1 MVGDTA
7 YLDDHR
13 VLVDDDAINIGEQLG
28 EIFFANGDRAVFG
41 VEDQMDIDL
50 CE

>member
-7 YLDDHR
+7 YLDNHC
-13 VLVDDDAINIGEQLG
+13 VFVDDDTVDIGEQFG
-28 EIFFANGDRAVFG
+28 EVFFADGYGAVFG
-41 VEDQMDIDL
+41 VEDQVDIDL